1 MSIVVR
7 LFFILTICLVF
18 LITGCESS
26 TVESKDID
34 HTNAKGFNGSC
45 AQTGCHS
52 KIETMSESHDCVSCH
67 GGDNQAL
74 TKKGAHPQYTPV
86 INEWFAAEFPMRNKG
101 WNSTG
106 VFDESFAT
114 NGLAEI
120 RFKNPGDLHVADQT
134 CGAAGCHGNIV
145 RRVKLNIHA
154 GMQGDLSQVLYLN
167 GDPLQAN
174 KRSTFSGA
182 GHTVNTNQIAAE
194 EALAQAEA
202 ITTGITD
209 VHATVNIPV
218 FSNETGTVEE
228 LKTLPPI
235 ECLKSDDPRLSINN
249 PDPQI
254 YPNPI
259 TSMSCPA
266 GQPDCCPADY
276 VFVGA
281 PQTAPGQMTEG
292 EVVSRMYD
300 NNDCARCHLW
310 NDGSKRTGD
319 MRGSGCS
326 ACHVKYAN
334 DGLSRSADESI
345 NKSLIS
351 RPAKHTHK
359 GSTDDDQCAHCH
371 NRGGRIPQ
379 AYYGRRE
386 KASGGVT
393 SPFNPPN
400 ASYTDLSLLGEG
412 PFSNLHGR
420 NFPYYIDDENTENNY
435 DETPPDVHTKYG
447 MQCVDCHIE
456 TEVHGDGHIYADR
469 FYEVEIKCE
478 TCHGTITDI
487 ANGETLKYTD
497 VAKTIH
503 RKHPRLTVNN
513 GQVSLQ
519 LKSSDQILSVTQTK
533 TAFDLGGQNSSRAH
547 INQHMDTMECFT
559 CHSTWYPNCFA
570 CHVERDDSAPERNW
584 TDGKVR
590 VGKLTKDNRKYVSVD
605 TFVMGVNRNDNYEP
619 EGKYAPFIGFGT
631 FNSYKDGIKL
641 VYKDR
646 VPKATG
652 GDSIGIPWNK
662 IHPHTNQLIARNCD
676 ECHRTPS
683 MPENKTILLDVDC
696 DDQADAA
703 YQTLCQ
709 QYDRL
714 RVTYGLGSR
723 RYRQDAF
730 IANPDPTLDDI
741 QIEYVLDRFVG
752 ADRYTINCPD
762 PNDTTDPACLKPNP
776 TSHDGFRALSDAEV
790 DRMFAIQA
798 APDPRTDP
806 QFPDKPALG
815 VLK

>member
-1 MSIVVR
+1 MSIIAR
-7 LFFILTICLVF
+7 IFLILTVCSVILV
-18 LITGCESS
+18 TGCKPSS
-26 TVESKDID
+26 NEKNDTD

-67 GGDNQAL
+67 GGDSEAL

-86 INEWFAAEFPMRNKG
+86 INDWFAAEFPMRNKG

-106 VFDESFAT
+106 VFDESFAK

-120 RFKNPGDLHVADQT
+120 RFINPGDLHVADQT
-134 CGAAGCHGNIV
+134 CGAEGCHGNIV

-167 GDPLQAN
+167 NDPLQPDKN
-174 KRSTFSGA
+174 SRFGGA
-182 GHTVNTNQIAAE
+182 GHTVNTNTIAAA
-194 EALAQAEA
+194 EALAQSEA
-202 ITTGITD
+202 AASGISD
-209 VHATVNIPV
+209 VHPGVNIPAY
-218 FSNETGTVEE
+218 SAEQGTVLE
-228 LKTLPPI
+228 LNTLPPI
-235 ECLKSDDPRLSINN
+235 DCIKSDDSRIAASLITT
-249 PDPQI
+249 QAC
-254 YPNPI
+254 PNVEN
-259 TSMSCPA
+259 
-266 GQPDCCPADY
+266 DCCPTGY
-276 VFVGA
+276 SYVGA
-281 PQTAPGQMTEG
+281 PQTGPGQMTEG

-310 NDGSKRTGD
+310 NDGSKRIGD

-334 DGLSRSADESI
+334 DGMSRSADESI
-345 NKSLIS
+345 DKSILS

-400 ASYTDLSLLGEG
+400 ASYTDLSILGEG
-412 PFSNLHGR
+412 PYSNLHGR
-420 NFPYYIDDENTENNY
+420 NFPYYVDDENTANEY

-478 TCHGTITDI
+478 TCHGTITEI
-487 ANGETLKYTD
+487 ANGDTLKYVD
-497 VAKTIH
+497 AAKTTH
-503 RKHPRLTVNN
+503 RKHSRISVNN
-513 GQVSLQ
+513 GQVTLR
-519 LKSSDQILSVTQTK
+519 LKSNDQVIPVTQTK
-533 TAFDLGGQNSSRAH
+533 TAFDLRNQKSSRAH
-547 INQHMDTMECFT
+547 TTRHMDTMECFT

-584 TDGKVR
+584 VDGKVR

-605 TFVMGVNRNDNYEP
+605 TFVMGVNRNDDYQA
-619 EGKYAPFIGFGT
+619 EGKFAPFIGFGT

-646 VPKATG
+646 VPKATDG
-652 GDSIGIPWNK
+652 SSVGIPWNK

-683 MPENKTILLDVDC
+683 MAENKTILMDVDC
-696 DDQADAA
+696 DDQEGDD
-703 YQTLCQ
+703 YQATCQ

-730 IANPDPTLDDI
+730 IPNPDPLLEDI
-741 QIEYVLDRFVG
+741 QVEYVLDRFVG
-752 ADRYTINCPD
+752 EDRYTINCPD
-762 PNDTTDPACLKPNP
+762 QNDTADPACLGRNP
-776 TSHDGFRALSDAEV
+776 TSHDGFRALTDEEV
-790 DRMFAIQA
+790 DAMFAVEVA
-798 APDPRTDP
+798 NDPRGDP
-806 QFPDKPALG
+806 KFPNKPALG